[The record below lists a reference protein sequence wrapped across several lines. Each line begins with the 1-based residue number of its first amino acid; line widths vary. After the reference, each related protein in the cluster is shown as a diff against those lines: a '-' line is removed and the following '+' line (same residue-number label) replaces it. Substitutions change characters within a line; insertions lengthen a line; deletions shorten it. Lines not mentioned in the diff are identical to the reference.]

1 MRNQKDPAFAS
12 LCDRVGNG
20 TYTKSDLEYL
30 HGCVRDTASEN
41 DNENFKNGKVSL
53 IVMTNKVRQEIN
65 EHKLNTLLND
75 NRSYTSNAQ
84 ILKTLQKSQAY

>member
-1 MRNQKDPAFAS
+1 
-12 LCDRVGNG
+12 
-20 TYTKSDLEYL
+20 
-30 HGCVRDTASEN
+30 
-41 DNENFKNGKVSL
+41 L